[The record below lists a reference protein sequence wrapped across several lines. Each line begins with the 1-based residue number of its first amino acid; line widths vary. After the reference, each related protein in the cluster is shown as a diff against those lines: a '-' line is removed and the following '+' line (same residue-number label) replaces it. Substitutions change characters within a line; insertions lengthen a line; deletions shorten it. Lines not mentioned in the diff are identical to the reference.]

1 MRRPFDW
8 SRPLLGIFTALFAV
22 FTLAP
27 LVIVVAV
34 SLSESPFLSFP
45 ITGWSIGWYGQIL
58 HYPPFTN
65 GLIVS
70 FAVAFGSTALGVV
83 LGVPAAVA
91 IGRSEARWAS
101 YLSGLLLSPLS
112 IPAII
117 LGFALLYFLSEAGI
131 GAGWTAL
138 LIAHTVVAIPYV
150 LRTVLAVYRGTGPAL
165 EEAASILGA
174 NRLQTLRLVTLPLLR
189 PGVFAG
195 GLFAVLI
202 SLDNLPL
209 SYFFGSAD
217 VNTLPVVM
225 LSYMQNQFDP
235 TVAAVS
241 TVQMVLALVLLLV
254 LDQVYG
260 VDRLISGSS

>member
-1 MRRPFDW
+1 M
-8 SRPLLGIFTALFAV
+8 
-22 FTLAP
+22 
-27 LVIVVAV
+27 
-34 SLSESPFLSFP
+34 
-45 ITGWSIGWYGQIL
+45 GQ
-58 HYPPFTN
+58 
-65 GLIVS
+65 
-70 FAVAFGSTALGVV
+70 
-83 LGVPAAVA
+83 
-91 IGRSEARWAS
+91 
-101 YLSGLLLSPLS
+101 
-112 IPAII
+112 
-117 LGFALLYFLSEAGI
+117 
-131 GAGWTAL
+131 
-138 LIAHTVVAIPYV
+138 
-150 LRTVLAVYRGTGPAL
+150 
-165 EEAASILGA
+165 